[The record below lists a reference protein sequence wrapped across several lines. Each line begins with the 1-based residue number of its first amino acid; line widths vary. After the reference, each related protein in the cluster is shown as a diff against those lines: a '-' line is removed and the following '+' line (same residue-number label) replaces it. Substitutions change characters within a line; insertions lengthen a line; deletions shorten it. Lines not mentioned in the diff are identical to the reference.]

1 MYFEQVS
8 TRLSLFFI
16 LYGGAAVAALLAG
29 LYLWLRKGNAF
40 ATDITPPLPARRWAS
55 AFFFAAFMSHVWWYL
70 FYIYSNDFHSVSCLL
85 VASIDCVGLLTTIAG
100 MLFAMLQDRKRR
112 IWPVALGTIPYI
124 VLGLLHVLHP
134 DRGYI
139 NMAVIYLLAFY
150 GVFTIYMIYA
160 VRQYGRWLRNNY
172 ADLEHKEVWV
182 SQVLVFLVLILI
194 ICDGLESS
202 DVVTGGFLQV
212 VEIVFFGLLLW
223 RIETLPKLE
232 NAPMEWDDFE
242 PAPDL
247 FMPDI
252 KPPLIPDLPFN
263 ARRQLAVYAIIEQLL
278 EERCVSTQLYLQHD
292 LTLQQL
298 AQVVGT
304 NRSYLGQ
311 YFTHKGVTY
320 NAYINNLR
328 ISHFLNL
335 YRQAAAKREPILAQD
350 LANDSG
356 YRSYSTFSLA
366 FKKRMGQ
373 SVSTWIR
380 ERSMSEGTDSG
391 KA

>member
-1 MYFEQVS
+1 MYFEELP

-40 ATDITPPLPARRWAS
+40 ASDITPPLPARRWAS
-55 AFFFAAFMSHVWWYL
+55 AFFFVAFLSHLWWYL
-70 FYIYSNDFHSVSCLL
+70 FYIYSNDFNSLFCIVI
-85 VASIDCVGLLTTIAG
+85 ATIDCVGLLTTIPG

-112 IWPVALGTIPYI
+112 VWPVALGTLPYI
-124 VLGLLHVLHP
+124 VLGILNVLHP

-139 NMAVIYLLAFY
+139 DMAIAYLLAFFFA
-150 GVFTIYMIYA
+150 FTIYMIYA

-172 ADLEHKEVWV
+172 ADLEHKEVLV

-194 ICDGLESS
+194 ISDGLESG
-202 DVVTGGFLQV
+202 DVVIGGFLQI

-232 NAPMEWDDFE
+232 EAPMEWDDSE

-247 FMPDI
+247 FMQDI

-263 ARRQLAVYAIIEQLL
+263 ARRQLAVYSIIEQLL
-278 EERCVSTQLYLQHD
+278 EERCVSTQLYLQHG

-298 AQVVGT
+298 AQVIGT

-380 ERSMSEGTDSG
+380 ERSMSEEADSG